1 MERKRRYLVLGCA
14 LVLLG
19 VSNALAAKSAQSS
32 LLVRKGRSYPSVS
45 SFSPT
50 SKMVGEAAFTLTV
63 NGANFGTG
71 AVLLFNS
78 APRAT
83 TVVSPTQL
91 TAEILAADLANAGN
105 PLVVVSNTDRKT
117 CQAFYVVNKAN
128 TSTALSSSANPSQPG
143 EAVTFTATISAAA
156 PSSGT
161 PSGTVTFLC
170 GTNALAT
177 KSLSGGQAAFT
188 TASLP
193 PGANWLMAMY
203 NGDGNYKANTN
214 SPALGQKVGADIVKV
229 GSATTLSSSTAM
241 AAYGQTV
248 TFTAKVKPANS
259 SPGTPSGTVSLMDG
273 DTSLG
278 FQFLAAGQAV
288 FTLNTLSLGAHS
300 LTAVYNGDDFF
311 DLSTSAVL
319 TETIKTDGST
329 TVVSSSANPSVC
341 GQSVT
346 FTARVNPVAP
356 GSGTPSGTVT
366 FMNGTN
372 MLGTGTLSSGQATF
386 TTSALSVG
394 LHAVVALYG
403 GDGNFAT
410 NTSVT
415 LAQAVNKATSTTSLA
430 ASPNPSVAGQPV
442 TFTASVSAVAPGSGT
457 PTGTVTFKDGTTA
470 LGTSALSGG
479 QAGLI
484 ASLQTSGAHTIT
496 AVYGGDGNFNGSISA
511 ALTENVTTSSN
522 GGKKPPATTDSPSS
536 SLALA
541 ASDAGAQPVMSGI
554 ARHSDGNMRIS
565 ASGVPGQN
573 YVVQATTDLRTWATI
588 GAAAADSNGHLD
600 FLDLSSRN
608 YPSRFYRLVQQTSG
622 SGLIAGK

>member
-1 MERKRRYLVLGCA
+1 MERKKRYLVVGCA
-14 LVLLG
+14 LVFLG
-19 VSNALAAKSAQSS
+19 VSNALAAKTAQSS
-32 LLVRKGRSYPSVS
+32 LLTRKGRAYPSVS
-45 SFSPT
+45 SFSPA
-50 SKMVGEAAFTLTV
+50 SKMVGEPAFTLTV

-161 PSGTVTFLC
+161 PGGTVTFLC

-273 DTSLG
+273 DRS
-278 FQFLAAGQAV
+278 
-288 FTLNTLSLGAHS
+288 
-300 LTAVYNGDDFF
+300 
-311 DLSTSAVL
+311 
-319 TETIKTDGST
+319 EER
-329 TVVSSSANPSVC
+329 
-341 GQSVT
+341 
-346 FTARVNPVAP
+346 RV
-356 GSGTPSGTVT
+356 GKECRSRW
-366 FMNGTN
+366 
-372 MLGTGTLSSGQATF
+372 
-386 TTSALSVG
+386 
-394 LHAVVALYG
+394 
-403 GDGNFAT
+403 
-410 NTSVT
+410 
-415 LAQAVNKATSTTSLA
+415 
-430 ASPNPSVAGQPV
+430 SPY
-442 TFTASVSAVAPGSGT
+442 
-457 PTGTVTFKDGTTA
+457 
-470 LGTSALSGG
+470 
-479 QAGLI
+479 
-484 ASLQTSGAHTIT
+484 H
-496 AVYGGDGNFNGSISA
+496 
-511 ALTENVTTSSN
+511 
-522 GGKKPPATTDSPSS
+522 
-536 SLALA
+536 
-541 ASDAGAQPVMSGI
+541 
-554 ARHSDGNMRIS
+554 
-565 ASGVPGQN
+565 
-573 YVVQATTDLRTWATI
+573 
-588 GAAAADSNGHLD
+588 
-600 FLDLSSRN
+600 
-608 YPSRFYRLVQQTSG
+608 
-622 SGLIAGK
+622 